1 MSPTPRL
8 RVFAGPNGSGK
19 STVKAMISERLL
31 GLYINPDDIEKEIRR
46 FDFLNL
52 QHYGIQ
58 TNQTE
63 ILSFFQQS
71 PLIIK
76 AELEDDVQALR
87 FNDNKLIFVNV
98 DINSY
103 LASVAAD
110 FIRQKSLQSLTS
122 FTFETVMSSPDKI
135 ELFKQ
140 AQSLGYRTYLYYI
153 ATDDPTINCSRVA
166 HRVKMGG
173 HPVPQN
179 KIISRYHRSLHLLR
193 EAVRHTHRAYIFDNS
208 QDQMIW
214 IAEITNGHDLE
225 FRSAYVPHWFSQAMG
240 LPSA

>member
-1 MSPTPRL
+1 MPTTPRM

-31 GLYINPDDIEKEIRR
+31 GLYINPDEIEKDIRR
-46 FDFLNL
+46 FDFLDL
-52 QHYGIQ
+52 KHYGIQ
-58 TNQTE
+58 TSRTE
-63 ILSFFQQS
+63 ILRFFEQS
-71 PLIIK
+71 SLIIQ
-76 AELEDDVQALR
+76 AELEDEVQALS
-87 FNDNKLIFVNV
+87 FNDDKLIFVNV
-98 DINSY
+98 EINSY

-135 ELFKQ
+135 ELLKKAQ
-140 AQSLGYRTYLYYI
+140 ALGYRTYLYYI

-173 HPVPQN
+173 HPVPQD
-179 KIISRYHRSLHLLR
+179 KIINRYHRSLNLLR
-193 EAVRHTHRAYIFDNS
+193 EAVRHTHRAYVFDNS

-214 IAEITNGHDLE
+214 IAEITDGHDLE
-225 FRSAYVPHWFSQAMG
+225 FRSDHVPHWFNQAMG
-240 LPSA
+240 LSK